1 MEMHRIFFSVVQGVP
16 PPRDLERMVFARVV
30 KRAGIDPLPE
40 WEHLLLEPA
49 CSIVCKRLNQRR
61 EEYTVALDKEK
72 TERSYLFGRLLAAAD
87 QMERATFK
95 EEERGSRTTNAM
107 RYMNLFAARPASTW
121 RQDLQM
127 KLLPYQEKR
136 EKDGGKE
143 KHLIDEIIY
152 TFADEDF
159 CSDAPLGVEFLL
171 GLSCQ
176 RYVLEKEIEEDKK
189 KKEREENGKP
199 EEGNK

>member
-1 MEMHRIFFSVVQGVP
+1 M
-16 PPRDLERMVFARVV
+16 
-30 KRAGIDPLPE
+30 PE

-107 RYMNLFAARPASTW
+107 RYMNRFASRPSSTW
-121 RQDLQM
+121 QDLQM
-127 KLLPYQEKR
+127 KLLPYQQKR
-136 EKDGGKE
+136 EKYGGKE
-143 KHLIDEIIY
+143 RRLIDEILH

-159 CSDAPLGVEFLL
+159 CSDAPLGAEFLL

-176 RYVLEKEIEEDKK
+176 RYVIEKEIEEKRQK
-189 KKEREENGKP
+189 KKEREENGKA
-199 EEGNK
+199 EEGKA

>member
-1 MEMHRIFFSVVQGVP
+1 MQGVP
-16 PPRDLERMVFARVV
+16 LPIDMERMAFQRVI
-30 KRAGIDPLPE
+30 KRAACDPLPE

-72 TERSYLFGRLLAAAD
+72 TERAYLFGRLLAAAD

-95 EEERGSRTTNAM
+95 PEERGSRTTNAM
-107 RYMNLFAARPASTW
+107 RYMNRFASRPASTW
-121 RQDLQM
+121 MEVQM

-136 EKDGGKE
+136 EKYGGKE
-143 KHLIDEIIY
+143 KHLIDEILH
-152 TFADEDF
+152 TFAAEDF
-159 CSDAPLGVEFLL
+159 RSDAPLGVEFLL

-176 RYVLEKEIEEDKK
+176 RYVLVKEMDETEKA
-189 KKEREENGKP
+189 
-199 EEGNK
+199 EEGKS